1 MATNGAYGIEGWF
14 PDSRDSWRLD
24 AITLLA
30 VIGESEIEAHSQ
42 AIEASALCLLPRI
55 LPAPQALLKP
65 SRPLRMPDYPAK
77 VAGVYSG
84 VVLDTLGFFAN
95 IIHPLDDLPT
105 YGFKVIKIK
114 HRDGGDPSVDTTL
127 AGEKG
132 NTDDGSSYPME
143 DLRRRQRRRDGSSR
157 SQSTSRARRQ
167 SSTAYIPDIEQ
178 CYRIRQ
184 QPREKSVDPMSET
197 FTALTEE
204 RPVVTPKWSSPASI
218 ISVASFVLTGVI
230 IGMIVYWKDGVALL
244 AVGIVS
250 LATSIVGYASWWL
263 PVLMVRARRDK
274 VTAGDIVIR
283 TQQGGFILV
292 LCSDEVA
299 RELYAGTAE
308 CEYHVGDR
316 AHKLLMELG
325 TAMLMVS
332 IVLLG
337 NVGFEGQTMVGASY
351 IVLNGAY
358 WLASM
363 VSKEHYWD
371 LSRYEWRD
379 VTPRDA
385 RRADRT
391 TDPND
396 MCDGFRSFT
405 RTLWY
410 VIRETKSTRWAERSG
425 AAPGTRRW
433 RQWLR
438 EAEENARAGN
448 RRWAAVRRRDH
459 IFADDE
465 SDAMR

>member
-1 MATNGAYGIEGWF
+1 
-14 PDSRDSWRLD
+14 
-24 AITLLA
+24 
-30 VIGESEIEAHSQ
+30 
-42 AIEASALCLLPRI
+42 
-55 LPAPQALLKP
+55 
-65 SRPLRMPDYPAK
+65 MPDFPAK
-77 VAGVYSG
+77 VTGVYSG

-95 IIHPLDDLPT
+95 IIHPLEDLPT
-105 YGFKVIKIK
+105 YGFKVIQVK
-114 HRDGGDPSVDTTL
+114 HRNGEDPSSVDTTF
-127 AGEKG
+127 AGEKDS
-132 NTDDGSSYPME
+132 TDAARSYQME
-143 DLRRRQRRRDGSSR
+143 DLRRRQRRRDGSRR
-157 SQSTSRARRQ
+157 SQISSRARRQ
-167 SSTAYIPDIEQ
+167 SSAAYTSDVEHGNH
-178 CYRIRQ
+178 IRQ
-184 QPREKSVDPMSET
+184 PPREKSIDPMSET
-197 FTALTEE
+197 FMALTEE
-204 RPVVTPKWSSPASI
+204 RPVITPKWSSPTNI
-218 ISVASFVLTGVI
+218 ISAASFLLTGVI
-230 IGMIVYWKDGVALL
+230 IGMMVYWKDGVALL

-250 LATSIVGYASWWL
+250 LGTSIVGYASWWR

-274 VTAGDIVIR
+274 VTTGDIVIR

-292 LCSDEVA
+292 RCSDEVA

-316 AHKLLMELG
+316 AHKLLMALG

-385 RRADRT
+385 RHADRT

-396 MCDGFRSFT
+396 MCDGYRSFT
-405 RTLWY
+405 RTMWY
-410 VIRETKSTRWAERSG
+410 VIRETKDARWAQRSG

-438 EAEENARAGN
+438 EAEEHARADN

-459 IFADDE
+459 IFAGDE
-465 SDAMR
+465 PGAVR

>member
-1 MATNGAYGIEGWF
+1 
-14 PDSRDSWRLD
+14 
-24 AITLLA
+24 
-30 VIGESEIEAHSQ
+30 
-42 AIEASALCLLPRI
+42 
-55 LPAPQALLKP
+55 
-65 SRPLRMPDYPAK
+65 MPDYPAK

-105 YGFKVIKIK
+105 YGFKVIKVK
-114 HRDGGDPSVDTTL
+114 HRDGEDPSVETTV
-127 AGEKG
+127 AGDKG
-132 NTDDGSSYPME
+132 SMDGERVYSMEDPWCRQRCQDGS
-143 DLRRRQRRRDGSSR
+143 RRV
-157 SQSTSRARRQ
+157 RRQ
-167 SSTAYIPDIEQ
+167 SSTAYTSDVEQ
-178 CYRIRQ
+178 GYQTRRH
-184 QPREKSVDPMSET
+184 PREKSVDPMSET
-197 FTALTEE
+197 FTVLTEE
-204 RPVVTPKWSSPASI
+204 RPVISPKWSSPTNI
-218 ISVASFVLTGVI
+218 ISAASFVLTTVI
-230 IGMIVYWKDGVALL
+230 IGMMVYWKDGVALL

-250 LATSIVGYASWWL
+250 LGTSIIGYASWWR
-263 PVLMVRARRDK
+263 PVLMVRARKDK

-292 LCSDEVA
+292 RCTDEVA
-299 RELYAGTAE
+299 RKLYAGTAE
-308 CEYHVGDR
+308 CAYHVGER
-316 AHKLLMELG
+316 AHKLLMALG

-337 NVGFEGQTMVGASY
+337 NIYFEGQTMVGASY

-371 LSRYEWRD
+371 LS
-379 VTPRDA
+379 
-385 RRADRT
+385 
-391 TDPND
+391 
-396 MCDGFRSFT
+396 

-465 SDAMR
+465 SDAIR

>member
-1 MATNGAYGIEGWF
+1 M
-14 PDSRDSWRLD
+14 
-24 AITLLA
+24 
-30 VIGESEIEAHSQ
+30 
-42 AIEASALCLLPRI
+42 
-55 LPAPQALLKP
+55 
-65 SRPLRMPDYPAK
+65 
-77 VAGVYSG
+77 
-84 VVLDTLGFFAN
+84 
-95 IIHPLDDLPT
+95 
-105 YGFKVIKIK
+105 
-114 HRDGGDPSVDTTL
+114 
-127 AGEKG
+127 
-132 NTDDGSSYPME
+132 
-143 DLRRRQRRRDGSSR
+143 
-157 SQSTSRARRQ
+157 
-167 SSTAYIPDIEQ
+167 
-178 CYRIRQ
+178 
-184 QPREKSVDPMSET
+184 DPMSET

-204 RPVVTPKWSSPASI
+204 RPVITPKWSSPTNI
-218 ISVASFVLTGVI
+218 ISAMSFVLTGAI
-230 IGMIVYWKDGVALL
+230 IGMMVYWKDGVALL
-244 AVGIVS
+244 AVGILS
-250 LATSIVGYASWWL
+250 LGTSIVGYASWWR

-292 LCSDEVA
+292 RCSDEVA

-316 AHKLLMELG
+316 AHKLLMALG
-325 TAMLMVS
+325 TAVLMVS

-363 VSKEHYWD
+363 VPKEYYWD

-385 RRADRT
+385 RHADRT
-391 TDPND
+391 TDPKD
-396 MCDGFRSFT
+396 LCDGYRSFT

-410 VIRETKSTRWAERSG
+410 VIREAKSTRWAERSG

-448 RRWAAVRRRDH
+448 RRWAAVRRRDR
-459 IFADDE
+459 IFADE
-465 SDAMR
+465 PDAVR

>member
-1 MATNGAYGIEGWF
+1 
-14 PDSRDSWRLD
+14 
-24 AITLLA
+24 
-30 VIGESEIEAHSQ
+30 
-42 AIEASALCLLPRI
+42 
-55 LPAPQALLKP
+55 
-65 SRPLRMPDYPAK
+65 MPDYPAK

-105 YGFKVIKIK
+105 YGFKVIEIK
-114 HRDGGDPSVDTTL
+114 HRNGKTTSVETALD
-127 AGEKG
+127 GEKG
-132 NTDDGSSYPME
+132 SVDDGKSYPME
-143 DLRRRQRRRDGSSR
+143 DLRRRQHRREGSRR
-157 SQSTSRARRQ
+157 SHSSSRARRQ
-167 SSTAYIPDIEQ
+167 RSTAYTSDIEQ
-178 CYRIRQ
+178 GYQIRQ
-184 QPREKSVDPMSET
+184 QPREKSVDPMSEA

-204 RPVVTPKWSSPASI
+204 RPVITTKWSSPTSV

-230 IGMIVYWKDGVALL
+230 IGMMVYWKDGVALL

-250 LATSIVGYASWWL
+250 LATTIIGYASWWR

-274 VTAGDIVIR
+274 VTAGDIVVR
-283 TQQGGFILV
+283 TQQGGFVLV
-292 LCSDEVA
+292 RCPDEVA

-308 CEYHVGDR
+308 CEYRVGER
-316 AHKLLMELG
+316 AHKLLMALG

-337 NVGFEGQTMVGASY
+337 NVGFEGQTVVGASY

-363 VSKEHYWD
+363 VPSEHYWD
-371 LSRYEWRD
+371 MSRYEWRD

-385 RRADRT
+385 RHADRT

-396 MCDGFRSFT
+396 TCDGYRSFT

-459 IFADDE
+459 IFADNE

>member
-1 MATNGAYGIEGWF
+1 
-14 PDSRDSWRLD
+14 
-24 AITLLA
+24 
-30 VIGESEIEAHSQ
+30 
-42 AIEASALCLLPRI
+42 
-55 LPAPQALLKP
+55 
-65 SRPLRMPDYPAK
+65 
-77 VAGVYSG
+77 
-84 VVLDTLGFFAN
+84 
-95 IIHPLDDLPT
+95 
-105 YGFKVIKIK
+105 
-114 HRDGGDPSVDTTL
+114 
-127 AGEKG
+127 
-132 NTDDGSSYPME
+132 
-143 DLRRRQRRRDGSSR
+143 
-157 SQSTSRARRQ
+157 
-167 SSTAYIPDIEQ
+167 
-178 CYRIRQ
+178 
-184 QPREKSVDPMSET
+184 
-197 FTALTEE
+197 
-204 RPVVTPKWSSPASI
+204 
-218 ISVASFVLTGVI
+218 
-230 IGMIVYWKDGVALL
+230 
-244 AVGIVS
+244 
-250 LATSIVGYASWWL
+250 
-263 PVLMVRARRDK
+263 MVRARRDK

-316 AHKLLMELG
+316 AHKLLMALG

-448 RRWAAVRRRDH
+448 RR
-459 IFADDE
+459 
-465 SDAMR
+465 

>member
-1 MATNGAYGIEGWF
+1 
-14 PDSRDSWRLD
+14 
-24 AITLLA
+24 
-30 VIGESEIEAHSQ
+30 
-42 AIEASALCLLPRI
+42 
-55 LPAPQALLKP
+55 
-65 SRPLRMPDYPAK
+65 MPDYPAK

-105 YGFKVIKIK
+105 YGFKVIRVK
-114 HRDGGDPSVDTTL
+114 HRDGGDPSVDATL
-127 AGEKG
+127 EGDKG
-132 NTDDGSSYPME
+132 NTHDGSSYAME
-143 DLRRRQRRRDGSSR
+143 DLRRQQSRRDGSRR
-157 SQSTSRARRQ
+157 SQSSSRARHQ
-167 SSTAYIPDIEQ
+167 SSTAYTSDIEQ
-178 CYRIRQ
+178 GYQIRQ
-184 QPREKSVDPMSET
+184 RPREKSVDPMSDS

-204 RPVVTPKWSSPASI
+204 RPVVTPKWSSPNSI

-230 IGMIVYWKDGVALL
+230 IGMMIYWKDGVALL

-250 LATSIVGYASWWL
+250 LTTSIVGYASWWR

-316 AHKLLMELG
+316 AHKLLMALG

-363 VSKEHYWD
+363 VSREHYWD

-379 VTPRDA
+379 VTPQDA

-396 MCDGFRSFT
+396 TCDGFRSFT

-410 VIRETKSTRWAERSG
+410 VIRETKSTQWAERSG